1 VQGQATRAELGHVLG
16 DRDLRV
22 HRRRHLPANL
32 DQHWTGGQAR
42 YLDLE
47 WQHRVKVFTKWSTRA
62 SERSAGVG
70 FAQPLGS
77 NQPLG
82 LPTRSDNSV
91 GDILLRS
98 KAESICL
105 SLWSRNRSHPG
116 PKHDQRHQGA
126 KCHISRIMIAARH
139 GSQGDGDCEGQKS
152 QSHARGQTQ
161 QHQRTGG

>member
-1 VQGQATRAELGHVLG
+1 VELWHVLG

-22 HRRRHLPANL
+22 HRRRHLPVDL
-32 DQHWTGGQAR
+32 DKHWTGGQALF
-42 YLDLE
+42 LDLAR
-47 WQHRVKVFTKWSTRA
+47 QHRVKVFEDTTGPGRFTKWSTRS
-62 SERSAGVG
+62 SERATSGLLV
-70 FAQPLGS
+70 QHLGS
-77 NQPLG
+77 NQ
-82 LPTRSDNSV
+82 PTRSDNSV

-105 SLWSRNRSHPG
+105 SLWARNRSHPG

-126 KCHISRIMIAARH
+126 KCDISRIMIAARH
-139 GSQGDGDCEGQKS
+139 GSQGDGDCEGEKG